1 MMQIEGKLLGF
12 CQAKICLVG
21 RPAKIVGWLFSLH
34 AGNIW
39 GKIFSGQ
46 K

>member
-1 MMQIEGKLLGF
+1 MMQIEVKLSRF
-12 CQAKICLVG
+12 CQAKISLVG
-21 RPAKIVGWLFSLH
+21 HPAKIVGWLFSLY
-34 AGNIW
+34 AGNTW